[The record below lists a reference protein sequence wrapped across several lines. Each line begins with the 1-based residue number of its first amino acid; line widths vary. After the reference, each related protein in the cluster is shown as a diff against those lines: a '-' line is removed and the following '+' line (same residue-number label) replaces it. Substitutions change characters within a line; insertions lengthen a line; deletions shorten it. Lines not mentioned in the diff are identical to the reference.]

1 MSFLSE
7 FMQSEEMREQFPDPD
22 QRKAA
27 FHETKVLPPAG
38 EAFHAC
44 CAKQDIPEVEAII
57 GILQGPLEDYWKE
70 MMQDALD
77 TAVERLRELEDR
89 LPTTRVDGLVNSPRA
104 QSDEELLILAFLLV
118 LENAA
123 SRPLPASLEAALG
136 RATTS
141 LLEAG
146 ARSQSLTIDLG
157 REPLARAA
165 AREDLKTLLK
175 GRIAT
180 RTEDLREQAKEFLRS
195 RRARTPARPGD
206 ITEAASGFR
215 ARNLQEWLRRSVDI
229 VGLQTQ
235 KWLPAVAD
243 QWAYRWF
250 VVGQFLAGIQAGL
263 QVLEARAVIDG
274 KTTAFCRWVNGR
286 AISVARVSGQLSRHI
301 EAALKGEVQTLVK
314 NWPMLSS
321 EITTSE
327 NTRVLARSFARVGL
341 PPFHFRCRTTIRWV
355 IR

>member
-1 MSFLSE
+1 
-7 FMQSEEMREQFPDPD
+7 MQSEEMRDQFPDPD
-22 QRKAA
+22 QRRSA
-27 FHETKVLPPAG
+27 FQESRRLPPVG

-57 GILQGPLEDYWKE
+57 GILQGPLEDFWRE
-70 MMQDALD
+70 LMQDALD
-77 TAVERLRELEDR
+77 TAVERLRELED
-89 LPTTRVDGLVNSPRA
+89 LMPTTRVDGLVNSTRA
-104 QSDEELLILAFLLV
+104 IQDEELLILAFLSV

-123 SRPLPASLEAALG
+123 SAPLPAALEAALG
-136 RATTS
+136 RATTT

-146 ARSQSLTIDLG
+146 ADSQGLSIDLA

-175 GRIAT
+175 GRIVT
-180 RTEDLREQAKEFLRS
+180 RTVELREQVQEFLRS
-195 RRARTPARPGD
+195 KRARTPARPGD
-206 ITEAASGFR
+206 ITEAAAGFK
-215 ARNLQEWLRRSVDI
+215 ARNLQEWLKRSVDI

-250 VVGQFLAGIQAGL
+250 VVGQFLAGVQAGL
-263 QVLEARAVIDG
+263 TVLEARAVIDG

-286 AISVARVSGQLSRHI
+286 VISVNRAGNQLSKHI
-301 EAALKGEVQTLVK
+301 EAALKGEVVTMIR

-321 EITTSE
+321 KITASDDLK
-327 NTRVLARSFARVGL
+327 VLALGFARVGL
-341 PPFHFRCRTTIRWV
+341 PPYHFLCRTTIRWV
-355 IR
+355 LR